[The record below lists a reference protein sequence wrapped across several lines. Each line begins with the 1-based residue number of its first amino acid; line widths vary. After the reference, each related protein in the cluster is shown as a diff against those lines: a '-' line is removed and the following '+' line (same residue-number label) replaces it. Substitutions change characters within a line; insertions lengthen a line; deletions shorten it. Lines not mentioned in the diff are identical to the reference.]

1 MTVYDLLFLVVFLTT
16 VVMMCAAV
24 VMTLRGSRSQA
35 GRVMTALTAVLGAYL
50 LTIAVVSLT
59 TPQQVAAFKDTW
71 CSDEWCVSVDR
82 VDRTPSAAGVT
93 YIVDLRLSSRSRGR
107 PQRERG
113 VGVYLID
120 DSGRHYEAR
129 IAPGAVPFDT
139 LLQPG
144 QSIVASRLFVLPGD
158 ANNPSLVVTHPG
170 FPRMLII
177 GEDGSL
183 FHRPRL
189 FMLQ

>member
-1 MTVYDLLFLVVFLTT
+1 
-16 VVMMCAAV
+16 
-24 VMTLRGSRSQA
+24 
-35 GRVMTALTAVLGAYL
+35 MTALTAFLGAYL

-59 TPQQVAAFKDTW
+59 TPLQVAAFKDTR

-82 VDRTPSAAGVT
+82 VDRTRSAAGVT
-93 YIVDLRLSSRSRGR
+93 YTVDLRLSSQSRGR
-107 PQRERG
+107 PQRELG
-113 VGVYLID
+113 VGVYLMD
-120 DSGRHYEAR
+120 DGGRRYEAR

-144 QSIVASRLFVLPGD
+144 QSIIASRLFVLPD
-158 ANNPSLVVTHPG
+158 AANNPSLVVTHPG
-170 FPRMLII
+170 FPRTLII

-189 FMLQ
+189 FLLQ